1 MIDHK
6 PSMGFHSKAETMGP
20 ATNEGVWSMST
31 ICSAARGGALGL
43 AIFALTACG
52 SESAAAS
59 KAAPNSSMNASAS
72 TQPKATPQAAPATT
86 ALPIERGIYGDVERG
101 SCARARRAF
110 FYDGT
115 NYGYV
120 SPAEPG
126 WNDAAYFEINR
137 IARVGPPTRGSD
149 FYDYYRGYTLVWTA
163 EHAGGDDEDVLGI
176 KAEGNGR
183 LRSIAV
189 SSGPQGDMISDETYQ
204 KCSFAQLSPQMQ
216 ATIRAERPQL
226 ADGSGAVGNTGG
238 QTPVAAAPVP
248 APAAPFNIRPGHYV
262 PVRAACGTATEM
274 IFYYDGRRAG
284 WIDMLPFAANRMEPV
299 ASARRRG
306 AEWVVDAVTGEIL
319 HVQAADKITIGDPN
333 TGVETMRWCP
343 AAEVRASARAR

>member
-1 MIDHK
+1 MAD
-6 PSMGFHSKAETMGP
+6 AVAP
-20 ATNEGVWSMST
+20 AAKEGVRNMST

-52 SESAAAS
+52 SESTAAS
-59 KAAPNSSMNASAS
+59 KAAPDSAMNASAS
-72 TQPKATPQAAPATT
+72 AQPKATSQAAPATT
-86 ALPIERGIYGDVERG
+86 PLPIERGIYGDVERG
-101 SCARARRAF
+101 SCARARSAF

-149 FYDYYRGYTLVWTA
+149 FYDYYQGYTLVWTA
-163 EHAGGDDEDVLGI
+163 EHAAGDNEDVLGI
-176 KAEGNGR
+176 KAEANGR
-183 LRSIAV
+183 VRSIAV
-189 SSGPQGDMISDETYQ
+189 SSGPKGDMVSEETYQ
-204 KCSFAQLSPQMQ
+204 KCGFAQLSPQMQ

-226 ADGSGAVGNTGG
+226 ADGSGAAGNAGG
-238 QTPVAAAPVP
+238 QAPVAPAPVAAPL
-248 APAAPFNIRPGHYV
+248 APFNIRPGHYV

-284 WIDMLPFAANRMEPV
+284 WIDLSPFAANRMEPV

-306 AEWVVDAVTGEIL
+306 AAWVIDPMTGETL
-319 HVQAADKITIGDPN
+319 QVQSADRITVGDPN
-333 TGVETMRWCP
+333 TGAETMRWCP